1 MPKQHSN
8 KIQQEVVERY
18 KDGES
23 ATKIAK
29 SMGLYTTSVT
39 RVLKRRGVAMRTHK
53 GKNHP
58 MWKGGRHKKYGYVKI
73 WMPEHPRAN
82 NIGYVSEHV
91 LVAERIYK
99 RPIKKSENVHHIDFT
114 RDNNKPDNLWVA
126 NNKDHHIAERSIQ
139 RLVKPL
145 LERGVIKFNRKK
157 GIYEI

>member
-8 KIQQEVVERY
+8 NTQREMIRRY
-18 KDGES
+18 KSGES

-29 SMGLYTTSVT
+29 SMGLYTTSVS
-39 RVLKRRGVAMRTHK
+39 RVLRRNGIKMRNHK

-58 MWKGGRHKKYGYVKI
+58 MWKGGKHKKYGYVKI

-91 LVAERIYK
+91 LVAEEKYG
-99 RPIKKSENVHHIDFT
+99 RPIKKSEHIHHIDFT
-114 RDNNKPDNLWVA
+114 RDNNKPENLWVA

-139 RLVKPL
+139 KLIKPL
-145 LERGVIKFNRKK
+145 LERGIIKFNEED
-157 GIYEI
+157 GVYEI